1 MAKSFIELVIG
12 SLDEKRVWR
21 RFIKRVNGLPGDY
34 RFAFKK
40 ILNYFYNFGCDMAML
55 FDLLELFEAS
65 VAEGKPVSDVI
76 GSDAAAFCDEVIRAS
91 AADTINVREQ
101 FNKEILEHFHREEK

>member
-12 SLDEKRVWR
+12 GLDEKRVWR

-40 ILNYFYNFGCDMAML
+40 ILNYFYNFGCDIAML
-55 FDLLELFEAS
+55 SDLLELFEAGA
-65 VAEGKPVSDVI
+65 AEGKPVSDVV
-76 GSDAAAFCDEVIRAS
+76 GSDTAAFCDEVIRVS
-91 AADTINVREQ
+91 AAGTINTREQ
-101 FNKEILEHFHREEK
+101 LNREILEHFHREGK